1 MLGGNVE
8 QLLMLKPILPLFLT
22 LNKQCLHQRSTLP
35 TPKQLY
41 MDPLAGP
48 RLKTFDF
55 APLAPLAP
63 SERFVLS
70 VTLASDS
77 DASSIDPGI
86 RGSVTFRIDELG
98 YC

>member
-1 MLGGNVE
+1 
-8 QLLMLKPILPLFLT
+8 
-22 LNKQCLHQRSTLP
+22 
-35 TPKQLY
+35 

-55 APLAPLAP
+55 APLAALAP

-70 VTLASDS
+70 VTLAAES

-86 RGSVTFRIDELG
+86 RGSVTEMSWDILEGWVLFLFLFFF
-98 YC
+98 